1 MTKVAIIEKTI
12 QIINQLPHEKATE
25 IADFADF
32 VIKKYEEQLLLENM
46 QMLVM
51 ESNSLQFLKDEE
63 DIYSLNDLKERY
75 ND

>member
-1 MTKVAIIEKTI
+1 MTKDAIIEKMV
-12 QIINQLPHEKATE
+12 QIINQLPKDKASE

-32 VIKKYEEQLLLENM
+32 ICKKYEDQLLLENI
-46 QMLVM
+46 QMMVM